1 MQAENLGNNSMFLSK
16 LFPEVKPSYALSASI
31 YLPYVT
37 INPGYLESY
46 NHVPRKEAAVPPHM
60 PVCGGMGGGSYLYN
74 CSEKDMSD
82 EQSLKMWK
90 IYLINRDLKNGRY
103 V

>member
-1 MQAENLGNNSMFLSK
+1 MSGKTLLS
-16 LFPEVKPSYALSASI
+16 FINPPD
-31 YLPYVT
+31 VT

-90 IYLINRDLKNGRY
+90 IYLINRDLENKEALPDQ
-103 V
+103 